1 MSDGTGELFSFSTS
15 KIFVL
20 VNYVLV
26 KCAKG
31 GRDLGRNVDGREG
44 EPDQR

>member
-1 MSDGTGELFSFSTS
+1 MSDGIGELFFFSIS

-26 KCAKG
+26 KCVKG

-44 EPDQR
+44 EFD